1 MNIQCSGGS
10 TSFAKEI
17 RALKMINAMA
27 SHWKLTA
34 TSWEQSLKLIFLQL
48 HEKLLKNSAL
58 TMLSMVIRHLKQIGK
73 VKKLN
78 NYWPLEL
85 TKKKTNKQSLVWRV
99 VFFSCSVQQQ
109 LGISWTDSFVQCKV
123 DFRWQPVSSSS
134 VAGQR
139 RSSKIPPKVNAPE
152 NDHGHCLVVCFP
164 SDPPQ
169 FSESWW
175 SYYIWVV
182 CSTNWWDALKTAM
195 PAVGIGQPQN
205 GPKSSP
211 WQCPVACCTT
221 SASEVERL
229 GQWNFDSSVGFTW
242 PLANRLPL
250 L

>member
-1 MNIQCSGGS
+1 MQWLAIGS
-10 TSFAKEI
+10 WQQPAES
-17 RALKMINAMA
+17 N
-27 SHWKLTA
+27 HWSWSSYNYMRSCWRTQHWPCYLWSLGIWSKLQRWK
-34 TSWEQSLKLIFLQL
+34 SSISIGLWNWPK
-48 HEKLLKNSAL
+48 
-58 TMLSMVIRHLKQIGK
+58 RKQ
-73 VKKLN
+73 
-78 NYWPLEL
+78 
-85 TKKKTNKQSLVWRV
+85 TNKQSLVWRV
-99 VFFSCSVQQQ
+99 VFSSCSVQQQ
-109 LGISWTDSFVQCKV
+109 LGISWTDHFVQCKV

-134 VAGQR
+134 VAGRR
-139 RSSKIPPKVNAPE
+139 RSSKIPPKVKNAPE

-175 SYYIWVV
+175 NYYIWEV

-221 SASEVERL
+221 SASEVERI
-229 GQWNFDSSVGFTW
+229 GQWSFDSSVGFTW

>member
-1 MNIQCSGGS
+1 
-10 TSFAKEI
+10 
-17 RALKMINAMA
+17 
-27 SHWKLTA
+27 
-34 TSWEQSLKLIFLQL
+34 
-48 HEKLLKNSAL
+48 
-58 TMLSMVIRHLKQIGK
+58 MLSMVIRHLKQIGK

-78 NYWPLEL
+78 KYWPLEL
-85 TKKKTNKQSLVWRV
+85 TKKKRNKQTVISLKGCLLLLFCATATRY
-99 VFFSCSVQQQ
+99 F
-109 LGISWTDSFVQCKV
+109 LNRSFVQCKV

-134 VAGQR
+134 VVGQR
-139 RSSKIPPKVNAPE
+139 RSSKIPPKVKNAPE

-175 SYYIWVV
+175 NYYIWEV

-221 SASEVERL
+221 SASEVERI
-229 GQWNFDSSVGFTW
+229 GQWSFDSSVGFTW

>member
-1 MNIQCSGGS
+1 
-10 TSFAKEI
+10 
-17 RALKMINAMA
+17 
-27 SHWKLTA
+27 
-34 TSWEQSLKLIFLQL
+34 
-48 HEKLLKNSAL
+48 
-58 TMLSMVIRHLKQIGK
+58 MVIGPLKQIGK

-78 NYWPLEL
+78 KCWPHEL
-85 TKKKTNKQSLVWRV
+85 TKKKKIFFGRV
-99 VFFSCSVQQQ
+99 VFSYSVQQQ
-109 LGISWTDSFVQCKV
+109 QSISWTDHFVRWKV
-123 DFRWQPVSSSS
+123 DFIWQPVNSSS

-139 RSSKIPPKVNAPE
+139 RNSKIPPKAKNASE

-175 SYYIWVV
+175 NYYIWEV

-195 PAVGIGQPQN
+195 PAAGIGQPKN

-211 WQCPVACCTT
+211 WQCPIACCTT
-221 SASEVERL
+221 SASEVERI
-229 GQWNFDSSVGFTW
+229 GQWSFDSSAVFTW